1 MPGQPMNN
9 SSHLPHKGLRSTLI
23 GIMVSAVLAV
33 IKGIAGFL
41 GNSYALI
48 ADAIESATDIFTS
61 TMLLFGLHWST
72 RPADED
78 HPYGH
83 GKAEAAISIGISLIL
98 FTAAVIIVY
107 KSIQNIVIPHKTPEP
122 YTLIVLVV
130 VIISKEVLYRFV
142 LHTANES
149 KSDAVRADAFH
160 HRSDAITSAAAFV
173 GITIG
178 IVGGDGYE
186 VADDYAA
193 LFASAVILINAYAIF
208 RPALGELLD
217 EELDP
222 TLNTEVK
229 RLAAEVERVL
239 HVQKCLIRK
248 MGMYKYADLHVW
260 VDRNLTVVQG
270 HEIAHEVKDHI
281 INHLPQFKDVMIHIE
296 PAPADGRIPG
306 L

>member
-1 MPGQPMNN
+1 MDNA
-9 SSHLPHKGLRSTLI
+9 SSHTPHKGLRSTII
-23 GIMVSAVLAV
+23 GIVVSAFLAI
-33 IKGIAGFL
+33 IKGVTGVL

-61 TMLLFGLHWST
+61 VMLLVGLKWSA

-83 GKAEAAISIGISLIL
+83 GKGEALISVGISLIL
-98 FTAAVIIVY
+98 FTAATIIAY
-107 KSIQNIVIPHKTPEP
+107 KSVQNIVIPHKTPEA
-122 YTLIVLVV
+122 YTLIVLVI
-130 VIISKEVLYRFV
+130 VIVAKEVLYRFV
-142 LHTANES
+142 LKTAEES
-149 KSDAVRADAFH
+149 RSDAVRADAFH
-160 HRSDAITSAAAFV
+160 HRSDAFTSAAAFV

-178 IVGGDGYE
+178 IIGGEGYE

-193 LFASAVILINAYAIF
+193 LFASAVILINAYNIF

-222 TLNTEVK
+222 ELNAEVK
-229 RLAAEVERVL
+229 RLASEVENVL

-248 MGMYKYADLHVW
+248 MGVFKYADLHVW

-270 HEIAHEVKDHI
+270 HEIAHRVKDHI
-281 INHLPQFKDVMIHIE
+281 IVHLPQFKDVMIHIE
-296 PAPADGRIPG
+296 PSPPSVQE
-306 L
+306 